1 MEDSQGSSID
11 ENRSLNLIPFDLLA
25 LSVSG
30 KRWLSCNQ
38 FLPWS
43 QSK

>member
-11 ENRSLNLIPFDLLA
+11 ENRGLNLILFDSLA

-30 KRWLSCNQ
+30 KRWLSCNP

-43 QSK
+43 QRK